1 MEICVKKGGKQMKGS
16 IIIIAFFA
24 LGIAVGLLFSTCN
37 LQFSIFNLHFSTFIL
52 YALMFCVGISIG
64 SDTKTLKS
72 FKDVNPRLMILPV
85 MTVVGTLA
93 GTAAASALLPH
104 RHLFDSLAIG
114 SGFGYYSLSSIFI
127 TEYKGAE
134 LGTIALLANI
144 MREIITLLCAPL
156 LVRYFGKL
164 APISMGGA
172 TTMDTTLPIITRT
185 SGQDYV
191 IVSIFHGFCVDF
203 SVPFLVTFFCSI

>member
-1 MEICVKKGGKQMKGS
+1 MKGS

-37 LQFSIFNLHFSTFIL
+37 LQFSIFNLHFSTFTL

-72 FKDVNPRLMILPV
+72 FKDVNPRLMMLPV